1 MRWFFPEFIF
11 RELTLT
17 KTTIRHGLHPKFK
30 YVGSAARRSSSQLW
44 ILWTLCGR
52 KQGWWKVKDPPVF
65 LYKMYKN
72 KTESCAMP
80 PILMCFF
87 RLFST
92 CFCCLFAEKS
102 YLHIVGVVSQLW
114 QHDGERAEIKQNSS
128 VCFGPFVV
136 FWFSFCPGLLQGI
149 PVGLQS
155 ILSICIFAYLMY
167 IYIYTHWHRRH
178 ESIMNTMFVSVYDCI
193 LNYVTACDCIHS
205 FSSFPVVHKAK
216 MPTLGML
223 MLDQKT
229 SKKELGGFDHP
240 GQAQRY
246 ETWVFNMNVQKDG
259 KVKLTFMI
267 LMKVNRCSFG
277 ESDCPLSHC
286 VHLTGSFSYQLKQEV
301 VKGLTLDICHSG
313 KLTPEL
319 EKSFT
324 SSISA
329 LEVPRFSNTRVH
341 ALESNGGRGSLS
353 FTVKLQRNWGSR
365 SFGDLWR
372 HGFHDVVSILG
383 AEKHQVTS
391 DSQLMLEGKACNSM

>member
-1 MRWFFPEFIF
+1 MWLHPLILVIPSCAQGKNANSWDVDVGSEDEQEGIGWFWPS
-11 RELTLT
+11 RPG
-17 KTTIRHGLHPKFK
+17 TTIWDMSL
-30 YVGSAARRSSSQLW
+30 
-44 ILWTLCGR
+44 
-52 KQGWWKVKDPPVF
+52 
-65 LYKMYKN
+65 
-72 KTESCAMP
+72 
-80 PILMCFF
+80 
-87 RLFST
+87 
-92 CFCCLFAEKS
+92 
-102 YLHIVGVVSQLW
+102 
-114 QHDGERAEIKQNSS
+114 
-128 VCFGPFVV
+128 
-136 FWFSFCPGLLQGI
+136 
-149 PVGLQS
+149 
-155 ILSICIFAYLMY
+155 
-167 IYIYTHWHRRH
+167 
-178 ESIMNTMFVSVYDCI
+178 
-193 LNYVTACDCIHS
+193 
-205 FSSFPVVHKAK
+205 
-216 MPTLGML
+216 
-223 MLDQKT
+223 
-229 SKKELGGFDHP
+229 
-240 GQAQRY
+240 
-246 ETWVFNMNVQKDG
+246 QKDG

-277 ESDCPLSHC
+277 SRIWLSLSHC

-391 DSQLMLEGKACNSM
+391 DSQLMLEGKAF

>member
-1 MRWFFPEFIF
+1 
-11 RELTLT
+11 
-17 KTTIRHGLHPKFK
+17 
-30 YVGSAARRSSSQLW
+30 
-44 ILWTLCGR
+44 
-52 KQGWWKVKDPPVF
+52 
-65 LYKMYKN
+65 
-72 KTESCAMP
+72 MP

-87 RLFST
+87 G
-92 CFCCLFAEKS
+92 CFPQVFVAYLRKNLIFTLLALYPSFCLFWAICGILIQLLSWSSPRHTRRTPK
-102 YLHIVGVVSQLW
+102 YIV
-114 QHDGERAEIKQNSS
+114 DMY
-128 VCFGPFVV
+128 
-136 FWFSFCPGLLQGI
+136 
-149 PVGLQS
+149 
-155 ILSICIFAYLMY
+155 ICISYVYIYIYILC

-178 ESIMNTMFVSVYDCI
+178 ESIMNTMFVIVYDCI

-277 ESDCPLSHC
+277 SRIWLSLSHC

-329 LEVPRFSNTRVH
+329 LEVPRFSNTRRH
-341 ALESNGGRGSLS
+341 ALKSNGGGGSLS

-391 DSQLMLEGKACNSM
+391 DSQLMLEGKAWNSM

>member
-1 MRWFFPEFIF
+1 
-11 RELTLT
+11 
-17 KTTIRHGLHPKFK
+17 
-30 YVGSAARRSSSQLW
+30 
-44 ILWTLCGR
+44 
-52 KQGWWKVKDPPVF
+52 
-65 LYKMYKN
+65 
-72 KTESCAMP
+72 
-80 PILMCFF
+80 
-87 RLFST
+87 
-92 CFCCLFAEKS
+92 
-102 YLHIVGVVSQLW
+102 
-114 QHDGERAEIKQNSS
+114 
-128 VCFGPFVV
+128 
-136 FWFSFCPGLLQGI
+136 
-149 PVGLQS
+149 
-155 ILSICIFAYLMY
+155 
-167 IYIYTHWHRRH
+167 
-178 ESIMNTMFVSVYDCI
+178 MNTMFVIVYDCI

-277 ESDCPLSHC
+277 SRIWLSLSHC

-324 SSISA
+324 SSIST
-329 LEVPRFSNTRVH
+329 LEVPRSKNTDTPW
-341 ALESNGGRGSLS
+341 SLS
-353 FTVKLQRNWGSR
+353 FTVKLQSPTEAAGASVIC
-365 SFGDLWR
+365 GDTGFMMWFQSLARKSTKLPVTLSWCWR
-372 HGFHDVVSILG
+372 ERH
-383 AEKHQVTS
+383 VT
-391 DSQLMLEGKACNSM
+391 ACRCDTCE

>member
-1 MRWFFPEFIF
+1 MRWFFPEIIL
-11 RELTLT
+11 RELTKTT
-17 KTTIRHGLHPKFK
+17 KTTIRHGLHPKFE

-52 KQGWWKVKDPPVF
+52 KQGRWKVKDPPVF

-87 RLFST
+87 G
-92 CFCCLFAEKS
+92 CFAQKS
-102 YLHIVGVVSQLW
+102 YLHIFGVVSQLW

-155 ILSICIFAYLMY
+155 ILSICIFAYLT
-167 IYIYTHWHRRH
+167 YIYTHWHRRH
-178 ESIMNTMFVSVYDCI
+178 ESIMNTMFVIVYDCI

-246 ETWVFNMNVQKDG
+246 ETWVFKKMGRWNSLLWFWWRWIDVHLA
-259 KVKLTFMI
+259 V
-267 LMKVNRCSFG
+267 
-277 ESDCPLSHC
+277 ESDCHWVIVFIWQAVSAISWNRKWWKDWRWIFVILENWHLSWRNPSPVAFLPWKC
-286 VHLTGSFSYQLKQEV
+286 L
-301 VKGLTLDICHSG
+301 G
-313 KLTPEL
+313 KKHTDAPWSR
-319 EKSFT
+319 K
-324 SSISA
+324 
-329 LEVPRFSNTRVH
+329 
-341 ALESNGGRGSLS
+341 NGGGVFAKFYGETSVS
-353 FTVKLQRNWGSR
+353 NWGSR

-391 DSQLMLEGKACNSM
+391 DSQLMLEGKAWNSM